1 MNEQSLI
8 VYLDASRDPV
18 SVDELMN
25 MPPAIYIGQ
34 TSEKKR
40 TVIKVS
46 KREPIVNMQIVLD
59 DYRVS
64 VMEYYSD
71 GRVITYEKQMNF

>member
-8 VYLDASRDPV
+8 VYLDASHAPV
-18 SVDELMN
+18 SVDDLMK

-46 KREPIVNMQIVLD
+46 EREPIVNMQVVLD
-59 DYRVS
+59 DYHRFP
-64 VMEYYSD
+64 D
-71 GRVITYEKQMNF
+71 RNIAA